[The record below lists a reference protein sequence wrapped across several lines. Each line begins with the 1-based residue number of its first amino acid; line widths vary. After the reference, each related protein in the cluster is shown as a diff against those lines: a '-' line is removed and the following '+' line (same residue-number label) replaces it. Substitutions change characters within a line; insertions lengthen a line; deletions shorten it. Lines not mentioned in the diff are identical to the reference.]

1 MVSTR
6 QYIDK
11 DGKAVIDATKYES
24 AAGFSDGL
32 AAVKVSH
39 QGWGFIDKAGSLVIP
54 PRFESATS
62 FSEGL
67 AGVLLHGEWR
77 YINKTGTLVIDN
89 KFDWVGRFSE
99 RVAVVQRSSKPK
111 RPAVPLGS
119 PSTKIVEVWDL
130 TDNSD
135 VDHPN
140 DGEFL
145 LIDTAGQVLANLDQK
160 NFLGRVGTRQPLVHN
175 L

>member
-39 QGWGFIDKAGSLVIP
+39 KGWGFIDKAGSLVIP

-67 AGVLLHGEWR
+67 AGVLSHGES
-77 YINKTGTLVIDN
+77 TGTLVIEN

-119 PSTKIVEVWDL
+119 PSTKIVEV
-130 TDNSD
+130 
-135 VDHPN
+135 
-140 DGEFL
+140 
-145 LIDTAGQVLANLDQK
+145 
-160 NFLGRVGTRQPLVHN
+160 
-175 L
+175 

>member
-32 AAVKVSH
+32 AAPKVSH

-67 AGVLLHGEWR
+67 AGVLSHGEWR
-77 YINKTGTLVIDN
+77 YINKTGTLVIEN

-111 RPAVPLGS
+111 RPAVPSGS
-119 PSTKIVEVWDL
+119 PL
-130 TDNSD
+130 
-135 VDHPN
+135 
-140 DGEFL
+140 
-145 LIDTAGQVLANLDQK
+145 
-160 NFLGRVGTRQPLVHN
+160 RR
-175 L
+175 